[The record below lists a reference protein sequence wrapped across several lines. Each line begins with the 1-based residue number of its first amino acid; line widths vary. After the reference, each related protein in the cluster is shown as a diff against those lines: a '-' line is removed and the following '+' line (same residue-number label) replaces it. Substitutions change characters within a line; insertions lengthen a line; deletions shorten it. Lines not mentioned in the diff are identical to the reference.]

1 MQSKQYFTKIKN
13 YPHEKS
19 TEPGIYQ
26 SGRNDQKPI
35 AAIYIWMEYWN
46 IRGMNFIP
54 PSDKLK
60 RAIIFFDCSFYLVAP
75 GGIEPPFQ
83 E

>member
-19 TEPGIYQ
+19 TEP
-26 SGRNDQKPI
+26 
-35 AAIYIWMEYWN
+35 EYWN